1 MGMRRK
7 VISISILVVSGILLL
22 SGCGDSKLSA
32 QEKRN
37 NFDAC
42 KIEFV
47 KKVPQANYKAD
58 PSNYDKQAEQ
68 GCSSLL
74 TAEQSE
80 VENFSAPSPSI
91 APVQK
96 QASFEDFCALM
107 KKAAFAHLEFN
118 RNFFWNDDSN
128 GTNQEKY
135 YLRVQSYMIKAGTLL
150 RTMKGN
156 NDSLI
161 ADAQDASTNSYGFN
175 GTWNGSEGRL
185 YAACGISKDSVT
197 KSYDKMMGF

>member
-1 MGMRRK
+1 VVMRRK
-7 VISISILVVSGILLL
+7 VISILILMVSGILIL
-22 SGCGDSKLSA
+22 SGCGESKLSA

-68 GCSSLL
+68 GCSPLL
-74 TAEQSE
+74 TAEQSA
-80 VENFSAPSPSI
+80 VESFSAPSPSI

-107 KKAAFAHLEFN
+107 KKAAFAHLEFGKKYLEDN
-118 RNFFWNDDSN
+118 SY
-128 GTNQEKY
+128 EEY
-135 YLRVQSYMIKAGTLL
+135 YLRVQSYMIKGGALL
-150 RTMKGN
+150 RTMDGN

-161 ADAQDASTNSYGFN
+161 SDAQDASTNAYGFN
-175 GTWNGSEGRL
+175 GTWAGAEGRL

-197 KSYDKMMGF
+197 KSADKMFGY

>member
-1 MGMRRK
+1 MKRYISYILIIFLLASNVTFIRSANAAKIGVTCNK
-7 VISISILVVSGILLL
+7 VNAKSWSGNTPIICKKNSKGKLVWT
-22 SGCGDSKLSA
+22 KFA
-32 QEKRN
+32 
-37 NFDAC
+37 
-42 KIEFV
+42 
-47 KKVPQANYKAD
+47 
-58 PSNYDKQAEQ
+58 
-68 GCSSLL
+68 
-74 TAEQSE
+74 
-80 VENFSAPSPSI
+80 I

-156 NDSLI
+156 NNSLI
-161 ADAQDASTNSYGFN
+161 ADAQDASTNAYGFN